1 MERRMKFTNNS
12 DPPPS
17 PPPEKKSLSD
27 EKGKEVL
34 SGLNNV
40 VDNTSNSGTRT
51 FVSPLEMLP
60 ISTLAIT
67 GRGHYVP
74 HYNSSSLYS
83 TQSPTRPSTAD
94 GHLNGRSKFRGNL
107 LVAASDAL
115 GFKFGRRR
123 PSIRQPPTQVI
134 LPDVIE
140 ISASRADEEVEE
152 RNRLRDMAAQAIG
165 LGPFLVSQGSQARD
179 NSATDE
185 DEDEA
190 PVLDSTEGRRL
201 GLARNSES
209 APNIGS
215 GSSLSISIP
224 TQQHQRRAN
233 GGRFRS
239 GSMLAHSPSNSM
251 TIAPIPP
258 YPSTVSS
265 LASFL
270 QLSGVYSKYYPP
282 SSLRIF
288 ALSKNWKSR
297 FLILSSPAT
306 LVTRNQ
312 GPAVSYLHLFKSS
325 NSDDKELERLEIN
338 EQSVV
343 FLSEEE
349 VGGRRHVIK
358 VGGVD
363 VGAMKKEYTHEEGGH
378 TMWLLQISEPAD
390 AQRWITDIKNAIFG
404 QRSVSHPFYPSA
416 LIKP

>member
-1 MERRMKFTNNS
+1 MQRRMKFTNNS
-12 DPPPS
+12 DPPTS
-17 PPPEKKSLSD
+17 PAPEKRSRSH
-27 EKGKEVL
+27 EKGKEAL
-34 SGLNNV
+34 GGLNNAA
-40 VDNTSNSGTRT
+40 SNSGTRIL
-51 FVSPLEMLP
+51 VSPLEM
-60 ISTLAIT
+60 STTTSLAIT
-67 GRGHYVP
+67 GREHYVS
-74 HYNSSSLYS
+74 HYNPSSVHS

-94 GHLNGRSKFRGNL
+94 GHINGRSNKFRGSL
-107 LVAASDAL
+107 LIAASDAF
-115 GFKFGRRR
+115 GFKFGRRK
-123 PSIRQPPTQVI
+123 PSIRKPPTQVI

-152 RNRLRDMAAQAIG
+152 RNRLREMAAQAIG
-165 LGPFLVSQGSQARD
+165 LGPFMVSPGNQVHD
-179 NSATDE
+179 DSATDE
-185 DEDEA
+185 DEDQA
-190 PVLDSTEGRRL
+190 PVLDSTEARRL

-209 APNIGS
+209 APNIGD
-215 GSSLSISIP
+215 GSSLSISTP
-224 TQQHQRRAN
+224 SQQQQRQAN

-239 GSMLAHSPSNSM
+239 GSMLAHSRSNSM

-258 YPSTVSS
+258 YPSTVSA
-265 LASFL
+265 LTSFC
-270 QLSGVYSKYYPP
+270 QSSGVYSKYYPP

-288 ALSKNWKSR
+288 ALSKSWKTR

-338 EQSVV
+338 EESVV

-378 TMWLLQISEPAD
+378 TMWLLQISEPTD
-390 AQRWITDIKNAIFG
+390 AQGWITNIKNAILG
-404 QRSVSHPFYPSA
+404 QRSVSQYILPLSFN
-416 LIKP
+416 